1 MVIEGEAVAVLGGDG
16 VGLVSWLLMVI
27 GGGDMAVL
35 GGSKKNK
42 GLKRELSHLAIEEI
56 LSSVGSPHQVTRASL
71 KTRNNLASEPGMA
84 DSRQDKSELEMSN
97 LIAAQ
102 ERRFDRKFQEMMAS
116 MQEMFAAVNT
126 RLDNVSTRRERGE
139 NSGNNHFGGGKTT
152 ETSNGSSFG
161 MCRPKVIKMDFP
173 RFNGEEDPTSWS
185 CRTSQFFDYHQI
197 SEEERVP
204 MASWNL
210 EGDAQLWYQLLK
222 EEHGEQCITWQIF
235 IDELFERFGPTRY
248 QDCFGELTKLQQT
261 GTVKEYQ
268 TQFSRLLLRAGRLL
282 PEQQVGCFVSG
293 LKESL
298 KADVQACKPATL
310 SAAVGLA
317 RLYEARNQ
325 HTKKIATSETKKPTN
340 YRFNSSSSSLPVKRL
355 TPAELSERRAKGLC
369 FNCNEKFGPGHR
381 CKKLFLIE
389 GCWSEDEEEKDDEKE
404 GELETNEGEE
414 VPEISIHA
422 MCGAKA
428 PQTMRV
434 KGKMGARQVTFLID
448 SGSTHNFL
456 NDKLATKIGL
466 IPNSE
471 GKFEVSVANGEKL
484 CSSGRCKGVS
494 MVLQGVPI
502 MVDLYLLPLE
512 GCDAVLGAQWLST
525 LGRITWDF
533 SKLQMSFKVNG
544 KEMVL
549 NGLKSSDDRMVDAK
563 EFSKD
568 FKKKK

>member
-1 MVIEGEAVAVLGGDG
+1 M
-16 VGLVSWLLMVI
+16 SSRSC
-27 GGGDMAVL
+27 
-35 GGSKKNK
+35 SKKNK

-71 KTRNNLASEPGMA
+71 KTRNSLASEPGMA

-102 ERRFDRKFQEMMAS
+102 EQRFDRKFQEMMAS

-126 RLDNVSTRRERGE
+126 RLDNVSSRRE
-139 NSGNNHFGGGKTT
+139 
-152 ETSNGSSFG
+152 
-161 MCRPKVIKMDFP
+161 VIKMDFP
-173 RFNGEEDPTSWS
+173 RFNGEEDPTGWS
-185 CRTSQFFDYHQI
+185 CRASQFFYYHQT

-248 QDCFGELTKLQQT
+248 QDCVGELTKLQQT

-298 KADVQACKPATL
+298 KADVQACKPTTL

-325 HTKKIATSETKKPTN
+325 HIKKIATSETKKPTN

-389 GCWSEDEEEKDDEKE
+389 GGWSEDEEEKDDEKE
-404 GELETNEGEE
+404 RELETNEGEE

-456 NDKLATKIGL
+456 NDELATKIGL

-471 GKFEVSVANGEKL
+471 GKFEVAVANGEKL

-512 GCDAVLGAQWLST
+512 GCDAVLGVQWLKDAVLAWPQAVLDRRNRKRREEVLIHWKGLAPLDATWEESEVMKKRFPEFT
-525 LGRITWDF
+525 LQEKGDF
-533 SKLQMSFKVNG
+533 
-544 KEMVL
+544 
-549 NGLKSSDDRMVDAK
+549 
-563 EFSKD
+563 
-568 FKKKK
+568 